1 MQAQRVQA
9 DMQVRPTIL
18 RIRSMFRKSLRRLM
32 LRFSSLLFNRLDSD
46 SLFSRGIANLLL
58 HLFLTTK
65 NKEKY
70 SNSYNRNRTFD
81 HNALWSFPK
90 SGNHWL
96 RFISEYLTGCPT
108 CGCITN
114 LTDIP
119 IYLNTFPSE
128 KHPLSHVNPR
138 DPFVLYKSHW
148 AYKITHGSAILLIIR
163 DYHEAISWLVGVK
176 EFVGRTFMYLELIA
190 AYNRFD
196 GNKMIIYYE
205 DLLAYP
211 EREISRLRYF
221 LNASDKLYKTFMD
234 DHDYYAELSKQGENR
249 CWHGYNSAG
258 YLKFYQKKLSKQDLL
273 TRKNVFQAFLA
284 TKQFQ
289 CVKPYLARYE

>member
-1 MQAQRVQA
+1 
-9 DMQVRPTIL
+9 
-18 RIRSMFRKSLRRLM
+18 MFRKSLRRLM
-32 LRFSSLLFNRLDSD
+32 LVFSSLLFNRLDSD

-114 LTDIP
+114 PTDIP

-138 DPFVLYKSHW
+138 DTFVLYKSHW
-148 AYKITHGSAILLIIR
+148 AYKITPGSAILLIIR
-163 DYHEAISWLVGVK
+163 DYHEAISRLVGVK
-176 EFVGRTFMYLELIA
+176 EFVGRTFMYLDLIA
-190 AYNRFD
+190 SYDRFD
-196 GNKMIIYYE
+196 GNKIVIYYE
-205 DLLAYP
+205 DLLACP
-211 EREISRLRYF
+211 KREISRIKCFFDGSYEH
-221 LNASDKLYKTFMD
+221 YKTFMNNYN
-234 DHDYYAELSKQGENR
+234 YYAELSKQGENR
-249 CWHGYNSAG
+249 DWLYDDEAVEN
-258 YLKFYQKKLSKQDLL
+258 LKNHRKKLAKQDI
-273 TRKNVFQAFLA
+273 TARKNVFQAFLA
-284 TKQFQ
+284 SKRYQ